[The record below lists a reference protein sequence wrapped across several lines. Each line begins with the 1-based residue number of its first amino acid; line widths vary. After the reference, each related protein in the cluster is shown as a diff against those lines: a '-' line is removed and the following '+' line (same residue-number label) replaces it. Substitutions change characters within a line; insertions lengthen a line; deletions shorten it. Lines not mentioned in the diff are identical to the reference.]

1 MFADQTQTCFLIQ
14 PEHQLHSLAITKGLH
29 EDRHNRGEPW
39 GGSFDRLQGKK
50 ILKVDCEEKDKGGKK
65 KRNSDFGLS
74 GLRAYISN
82 I

>member
-65 KRNSDFGLS
+65 RNSDFGLS